1 MVAQVRN
8 CDGCAKLQAQLRER
22 DRQVAEWIERGQAA
36 EIERDR
42 LQKELE
48 NERWHYAEALTA
60 EGRADAENASLRR
73 ELAEAKQEQARWES
87 VAEMAWKQKDESD
100 AALFVKNFD
109 AALAEARG
117 SDVECMDNTC
127 PRDHDGSNRHAPSPP
142 QAAAKCACTRRLSAY
157 REGEAMTLQLTKADA
172 DMLLVALDNLICDY
186 RTTIKLATQRNKP
199 ATVQLHAE
207 AIERY
212 TKLAKYIEQQR
223 KG

>member
-73 ELAEAKQEQARWES
+73 ELAAHGCVDCDDQADNDDARGYCPKHG
-87 VAEMAWKQKDESD
+87 AEMRDRCDTLEEERDVAAGCDENNPVD
-100 AALFVKNFD
+100 DDPPGCPGPKARL
-109 AALAEARG
+109 ALA
-117 SDVECMDNTC
+117 
-127 PRDHDGSNRHAPSPP
+127 
-142 QAAAKCACTRRLSAY
+142 AY
-157 REGEAMTLQLTKADA
+157 RASFQPTGEGG
-172 DMLLVALDNLICDY
+172 
-186 RTTIKLATQRNKP
+186 R
-199 ATVQLHAE
+199 
-207 AIERY
+207 
-212 TKLAKYIEQQR
+212 
-223 KG
+223 

>member
-117 SDVECMDNTC
+117 QRRRMHGQHLPAR
-127 PRDHDGSNRHAPSPP
+127 PRRQQPPRPIPTPGRGEVRMYAPPLSLQRGRSHD
-142 QAAAKCACTRRLSAY
+142 
-157 REGEAMTLQLTKADA
+157 
-172 DMLLVALDNLICDY
+172 
-186 RTTIKLATQRNKP
+186 ATANQGRC
-199 ATVQLHAE
+199 
-207 AIERY
+207 
-212 TKLAKYIEQQR
+212 
-223 KG
+223 